1 MDSNTTGYIC
11 GLKSGEYWKVLA
23 LTGMVSGFRKT
34 GLLWVENDGSPVAID
49 MEQALIYAKTPYRKL
64 SNDDIKREYGKAF
77 SFPDGTI
84 ALYDSVAGVLKAD
97 KCLAAYHVSVTR
109 ASSQPQAYVHR

>member
-1 MDSNTTGYIC
+1 MLC
-11 GLKSGEYWKVLA
+11 
-23 LTGMVSGFRKT
+23 GFRKT
-34 GLLWVENDGSPVAID
+34 GLLWFEKDGSPDAINT
-49 MEQALIYAKTPYRKL
+49 EQALINARTPYRKL

-109 ASSQPQAYVHR
+109 ASSKPKAFVVHN

>member
-1 MDSNTTGYIC
+1 MLC
-11 GLKSGEYWKVLA
+11 
-23 LTGMVSGFRKT
+23 GFRKT
-34 GLLWVENDGSPVAID
+34 GLLWFEKDGSSDAINT
-49 MEQALIYAKTPYRKL
+49 EQALINAKSPYRKL

-109 ASSQPQAYVHR
+109 APSKPKAYVVHD